1 MSKQRQVDEFIY
13 TRKTTYYKQTTHE
26 FNLPAGWACPHA
38 DACLTKADK
47 DTGKLVKRP
56 DKNPDG
62 TIPLHISNA
71 EPYVCYAARAER
83 YPSVRNSRWHNYTAD
98 RARVHNSDTFD
109 LPKNATHVR
118 VHGSGDFFNE
128 AYFCLWLETAQLH
141 PDVQFWAFTKSIQY
155 WIDHIDEVPPN
166 FALTA
171 SVGSKQDHLIT
182 EHGLRTATVYYDL
195 ADVPENMV
203 IDYDDGEAQDPLAPS
218 FALLENMSNKKQA
231 DDPAIAAH
239 NARAYELQGRT
250 PC

>member
-1 MSKQRQVDEFIY
+1 MPKQRQVDEFIY

-26 FNLPAGWACPHA
+26 FNLPAGWSCPHA

-47 DTGKLVKRP
+47 DTGKLIKRP

-62 TIPLHISNA
+62 TIPLHVSNA

-83 YPSVRNSRWHNYTAD
+83 YPSVRDTRWHNFTAA
-98 RARVHNSDTFD
+98 RA
-109 LPKNATHVR
+109 R

-128 AYFCLWLETAQLH
+128 AYFCLWLETALLH
-141 PDVQFWAFTKSIQY
+141 PHVQFWAFTKSIGY
-155 WIDHIDEVPPN
+155 WVDHIDDVPKN

-171 SVGSKQDHLIT
+171 STGSKQDDLIT
-182 EHGLRTATVYYDL
+182 AHGLRTATVYYNL
-195 ADVPENMV
+195 ADVPEDMV
-203 IDYDDGEAQDPLAPS
+203 IDYDDGEAQNPLAPS

-239 NARAYELQGRT
+239 NARAYELQGREA
-250 PC
+250 C